1 MANRSGGRGR
11 PSRTVRSSGTP
22 AFTEPEVRRWPHPIE
37 GAAPS
42 ARQTAPAGQTDTAL
56 YYIHCALRQI
66 ECRGGRS
73 PDGPAT
79 PSRPVPAGRRGDGG
93 PRAKIL
99 SQNGPPDTLRRDFPL
114 VFWRRRPYNG
124 MRYYVTLRRA
134 ARYVQNPQT
143 QKKTE
148 S

>member
-56 YYIHCALRQI
+56 YYIHCALSYQNQLLADI
-66 ECRGGRS
+66 KALLEQLAASAPAAEHS
-73 PDGPAT
+73 PAPEK
-79 PSRPVPAGRRGDGG
+79 GDEN
-93 PRAKIL
+93 L
-99 SQNGPPDTLRRDFPL
+99 SKL
-114 VFWRRRPYNG
+114 
-124 MRYYVTLRRA
+124 
-134 ARYVQNPQT
+134 
-143 QKKTE
+143 
-148 S
+148 